1 LASTPLELAYI
12 LFQNVCNFTKLNLLG
27 AHHDTF

>member
-1 LASTPLELAYI
+1 LAYI